1 MIPRP
6 YITNG
11 LDLKHGFSRKTDSKN
26 ARLLKEIR
34 FKSFLSNC
42 EGGGTRPLLDT
53 AVGTVVLLYGLGTIA
68 VGEVVILYGLGTKY
82 F

>member
-6 YITNG
+6 YVYYYNFTNS
-11 LDLKHGFSRKTDSKN
+11 LDLKHGFSRKTDNKN
-26 ARLLKEIR
+26 ARLLREIR

-42 EGGGTRPLLDT
+42 EGGGIRLPVDTDVGKVVLLY
-53 AVGTVVLLYGLGTIA
+53 GLTVVLLYGLGT
-68 VGEVVILYGLGTKY
+68 KY